1 MSTAYNPA
9 VSRGHDAHGQVSQA
23 SSHAPH
29 GTAHPPAGTP
39 HHPAPHGHEH
49 RSASHV
55 HSTSGASK
63 PHAHH
68 PSRPKVAKKRFG
80 WAWLV
85 ALGLMAG
92 GGVLA
97 VQLAGH
103 GLPHVTGAELSH
115 VIELA
120 SKGVPP
126 VPRKDGIVIRTL
138 SSSGVTV
145 VTAENVPP
153 KICVSA
159 GWDLVK
165 DGTLTVNGITPMR
178 VSAAKLSELCYAN
191 SSATITWMPDEKDGQ

>member
-9 VSRGHDAHGQVSQA
+9 VSRGLDAHGQVSQTT
-23 SSHAPH
+23 SHAPH
-29 GTAHPPAGTP
+29 GNSHHPAGTP
-39 HHPAPHGHEH
+39 HTPAPHGHEH
-49 RSASHV
+49 RA
-55 HSTSGASK
+55 A

-68 PSRPKVAKKRFG
+68 ASGGAKSHAHHAPHPKAEKKPAG

-85 ALGLMAG
+85 ALALMAG
-92 GGVLA
+92 GGFLG
-97 VQLAGH
+97 VQLAGN

-126 VPRKDGIVIRTL
+126 APRKDGIAIRTL

-178 VSAAKLSELCYAN
+178 VSAAKLSELCYSG
-191 SSATITWMPDEKDGQ
+191 SSATITWMPDDKDGQ